1 MRRSSSI
8 FIARDGWL
16 FMIGAGLLLI
26 VAIRTHSIPLAIV
39 AIVLLILLIL
49 LFRDPPR
56 EIPSVPLA
64 VVAPVDGRVIAIKF
78 TDKGVLERESA
89 HITIRVDNFGAYTA
103 RSPIEGKVLN
113 LQDNFAAGSRLLG
126 INGLWV
132 RTDEDDDI
140 VVLMRAPRLFRPKS
154 FINYGERLGQGQP
167 YGFVRLTRRVEVFVP
182 LNSRVEVAVG
192 DYVRAGHDILAR
204 LVHD

>member
-1 MRRSSSI
+1 MRRNSSI

-16 FMIGAGLLLI
+16 FLIGAVLLLI
-26 VAIRTHSIPLAIV
+26 VAVRTHSL
-39 AIVLLILLIL
+39 VLGLFSIGLLVLLIL

-64 VVAPVDGRVIAIKF
+64 VVAPVDGRVVAIEF

-103 RSPIEGKVLN
+103 RSPVEGKVLN

-126 INGLWV
+126 VNGLWV
-132 RTDEDDDI
+132 RTDEDDDV
-140 VVLMRAPRLFRPKS
+140 VVLMKAPRMFRPKS
-154 FINYGERLGQGQP
+154 FIGYGERLGQGQP
-167 YGFVRLTRRVEVFVP
+167 YGFVRLTSSVEVFVP
-182 LNSRVEVAVG
+182 LNSRVAVAVG
-192 DYVRAGHDILAR
+192 DYVRAGNDILAR